1 MTGHRT
7 GSVARWRRSA
17 ACRRN
22 AWRSAFREARDN
34 QRHWKEEKNRLKAEH
49 RGACRAGQVP
59 EDPGPPANGFSLLP
73 WLLMGMGAFSN
84 LFQGEAANP
93 WIGGLGLLT
102 FNSLYIYVAFRAF
115 VREAREATATRVA
128 LVLMGLVTCGLALGY
143 GGSWLLFFPLL
154 GLATGAVVRGPQLR
168 SLGTAVAVLAGAV
181 SCARDG
187 WGGLTI
193 AYATWISTMVTAAIL
208 SLSEAVRDL
217 RAAREELARRAVE
230 EERLRFSRDLH
241 DLLGHTL
248 SVIVVKSEAARRLAP
263 RDMDAALSQVT
274 DIEAVGRQAL
284 TEIREAVTG
293 YREGSLAGELD
304 RARSALTAAGIAP
317 SVSRSGP
324 PPDPK
329 TSALLGWVVREAV
342 TNVVRHSAASH
353 CGITVSGAPERV
365 RLTVTD
371 DGGSAG
377 GGCDSGGTG
386 AGACCAPGSGTGL
399 TGLRERLAAAGGTL
413 TAGPGPRGGFTVT
426 AELPAELPMPYA
438 AGPGTGADAGI
449 EATTDTRTRA
459 GTEAT
464 TTGTRTETRTGA
476 DTGTGTGPGT
486 STEPGRAGPPA
497 ASPPSAAQSAS
508 ADTAPSVATGPNLG
522 P

>member
-1 MTGHRT
+1 MTR
-7 GSVARWRRSA
+7 SFEDRRRAA
-17 ACRRN
+17 ACRRDS
-22 AWRSAFREARDN
+22 WRSAFRAAREHRRNWRAD
-34 QRHWKEEKNRLKAEH
+34 KERCKAELRSARRSGH
-49 RGACRAGQVP
+49 VP
-59 EDPGPPANGFSLLP
+59 EDPGPPANGFTLLP

-84 LFQGEAANP
+84 LFQGEANP

-102 FNSLYIYVAFRAF
+102 FNSLYIYVSFRAF
-115 VREAREATATRVA
+115 VKQTREAPSTRVA
-128 LVLMGLVTCGLALGY
+128 LVLLGLVTCGLALGY
-143 GGSWLLFFPLL
+143 GGSWLLFLPLF
-154 GLATGAVVRGPQLR
+154 GLATGAVLRGPQLR
-168 SLGTAVAVLAGAV
+168 TIGTAVAVLAGAV
-181 SCARDG
+181 ACARDG
-187 WGGLTI
+187 WDGLTI

-208 SLSEAVRDL
+208 SLSEAVREL

-263 RDMDAALSQVT
+263 RDMGAALSQVT

-304 RARSALTAAGIAP
+304 RARSALTAAGVEP

-324 PPDPK
+324 PPDPR

-342 TNVVRHSAASH
+342 TNVVRHSEASH
-353 CGITVSGAPERV
+353 CGITVSGTSERV

-371 DGGSAG
+371 DGGTHGTGSHSPG
-377 GGCDSGGTG
+377 TGSPGIDRDCGDSGGDS
-386 AGACCAPGSGTGL
+386 CCAPGGGTGL

-426 AELPAELPMPYA
+426 AELPVELPTSHTVTDTDA
-438 AGPGTGADAGI
+438 DTGHGAGCPGTGG
-449 EATTDTRTRA
+449 
-459 GTEAT
+459 G
-464 TTGTRTETRTGA
+464 
-476 DTGTGTGPGT
+476 
-486 STEPGRAGPPA
+486 A
-497 ASPPSAAQSAS
+497 ASEGIRSPAVARPSAVRPAK
-508 ADTAPSVATGPNLG
+508 TVPSVAGGSNLG